1 MLKSDGNIVLVA
13 SGNLESEGV
22 EKLIE
27 IVDDLLIEAV
37 QLSSFARIR
46 QKVRR
51 RIFQRLIGYRS
62 RLQ

>member
-1 MLKSDGNIVLVA
+1 MLKSAGNFVLVA
-13 SGNLESEGV
+13 SGSLESEGV

-27 IVDDLLIEAV
+27 IVNDFLIEAV
-37 QLSSFARIR
+37 QLGSFVRIR

-51 RIFQRLIGYRS
+51 RIFPRPIGYRS